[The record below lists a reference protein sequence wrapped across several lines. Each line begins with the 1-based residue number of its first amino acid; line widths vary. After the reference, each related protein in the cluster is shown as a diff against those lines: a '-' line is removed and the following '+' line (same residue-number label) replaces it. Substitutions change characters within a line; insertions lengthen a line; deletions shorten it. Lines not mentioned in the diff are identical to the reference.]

1 MVLTGVVRENCSV
14 TGSEVESAR
23 FGVANE
29 NCCATASLVEVNPL
43 LSLLMDTELI
53 LYFISMID
61 I

>member
-14 TGSEVESAR
+14 TGSEVESAG

-29 NCCATASLVEVNPL
+29 NCSATAPLVEVNPL
-43 LSLLMDTELI
+43 LGLLMDTELI
-53 LYFISMID
+53 LHFTSMIE